1 MEIGRGRGQ
10 VASTSVFFSLCWSFL
25 YSSPRGIAILK
36 EAICCRPSILDR
48 TSRFNLIREGS
59 RLMRTNFRDRRAS
72 SQFRNGFTLVELL
85 VVITIISILIGLLLP
100 AVQSAR
106 EAARRTQCSNN
117 LKQLGLALQ
126 NYHTAMGKF
135 PPSSVWNA
143 GGGNFDAT
151 RVDRTSD
158 IDLNENWVILSLPQL
173 DNQNLRNQFDLTI
186 SINEASG
193 NAKNQAARAIQLSA
207 MLCPSDSFN
216 RKPFTGA
223 GSTAQLTDNWARG
236 NYAANAALGY
246 MSNAAH
252 PASGSL
258 PSFDAANAATG
269 WANRFERGV
278 MGANVSLRVDDIHD
292 GASNTILI
300 GEIRSGVTA
309 SDCRGVWAMS
319 GPPSAL
325 WGHGYHGGDNGP
337 NCNSPTGDGVL
348 GCSEVQT
355 AVGGAV
361 PLAQMGMA
369 CDKASTANRQQTV
382 RSLHGSGA
390 NVCFADGSV
399 HFISD
404 FIELGTDSA
413 HDSPP
418 NLGVWDK
425 LNLSNDGQPID
436 ASKF

>member
-1 MEIGRGRGQ
+1 M
-10 VASTSVFFSLCWSFL
+10 
-25 YSSPRGIAILK
+25 
-36 EAICCRPSILDR
+36 
-48 TSRFNLIREGS
+48 
-59 RLMRTNFRDRRAS
+59 MRTNHGERRAS
-72 SQFRNGFTLVELL
+72 SQICAGFTLVELL

-126 NYHTAMGKF
+126 SYHTAMGKF
-135 PPSSVWNA
+135 PPSSVWKTGANLDTA
-143 GGGNFDAT
+143 
-151 RVDRTSD
+151 RVDQTND
-158 IDLNENWVILSLPQL
+158 IDFYENWVILSLPQL

-186 SINEASG
+186 ALNETSG
-193 NAKNQAARAIQLSA
+193 NAKNQAARATQLSA

-216 RKPFTGA
+216 RKPFTGS
-223 GSTAQLTDNWARG
+223 GSTAQLSDNWARG

-246 MSNAAH
+246 MSNAVH

-258 PSFDAANAATG
+258 PSFDAANPKTG
-269 WANRFERGV
+269 WVNRYERGV

-292 GASNTILI
+292 GASNTILV
-300 GEIRSGVTA
+300 GEIRSGIT
-309 SDCRGVWAMS
+309 SFDCRGVWAMP
-319 GPPSAL
+319 GTPSAL

-337 NCNSPTGDGVL
+337 NCNSPTGDGVW
-348 GCSEVQT
+348 GCSDVQT
-355 AVGGAV
+355 VVGGAV
-361 PLAQMGMA
+361 QLAQMGMA

-382 RSLHGSGA
+382 RSLHGNGA

-404 FIELGTDSA
+404 FIELGADSA
-413 HDSPP
+413 NNSPP

>member
-1 MEIGRGRGQ
+1 MCI
-10 VASTSVFFSLCWSFL
+10 
-25 YSSPRGIAILK
+25 
-36 EAICCRPSILDR
+36 
-48 TSRFNLIREGS
+48 NH
-59 RLMRTNFRDRRAS
+59 RLRRAS
-72 SQFRNGFTLVELL
+72 NQIRDGFTLVELL

-135 PPSSVWNA
+135 PPSSVWSNNA
-143 GGGNFDAT
+143 KLDAT
-151 RVDRTSD
+151 RVDQTD
-158 IDLNENWVILSLPQL
+158 IDVNENWVILSLPQL

-186 SINEASG
+186 ALNETSG

-216 RKPFTGA
+216 RKPFTGS
-223 GSTAQLTDNWARG
+223 GSTAQLSDNWARG

-246 MSNAAH
+246 MSHGVH

-337 NCNSPTGDGVL
+337 NSNSTTGDGLL
-348 GCSEVQT
+348 GCSDVQT

-361 PLAQMGMA
+361 QLTQMGMP

-390 NVCFADGSV
+390 NVCFADGSI

-404 FIELGTDSA
+404 FIELGTDSSN
-413 HDSPP
+413 DNPP